1 MGVPAFFR
9 WLTSSCP
16 QVLHDARYST
26 SKEHSSNPRI
36 DNLYLDM
43 NGIIHPCT
51 HPPSSTGIPSPL
63 TEEDMWENI
72 RRYLDLLI
80 DICTPR
86 KLIYFAIDGVAPRAK
101 MNQQRSR
108 RFRAAQ
114 EITEGL
120 RRKKQ
125 ITKLLQQKGYK
136 VPEHLKQSTHWDHNV
151 ITPGTVFMEKVSNVL
166 KNYIVDNLAN
176 NPKWKGLTVLFSDS
190 NEPKEGEHKILEYI
204 RLQRLQ
210 KNYDPNTR

>member
-9 WLTSSCP
+9 WLTTSCP
-16 QVLHDARYST
+16 QVIQDARYSN
-26 SKEHSSNPRI
+26 SKEHSANPRI

-51 HPPSSTGIPSPL
+51 HPPSNTGIPPPQS
-63 TEEDMWENI
+63 EDEMWENI

-114 EITEGL
+114 EITESI

-125 ITKLLQQKGYK
+125 VAKLLQQKGYI
-136 VPEHLKQSTHWDHNV
+136 VPDHLKETAHWDHNV

-166 KNYIVDNLAN
+166 KNYIVDNMAN
-176 NPKWKGLTVLFSDS
+176 NPKWKGLTVLFSDA

-210 KNYDPNTR
+210 KGYDPNTR